1 MSEQW
6 NVQNFLNQLKSAQP
20 QPRTNEPKGPVLEK
34 TYLNFADNL
43 GRYQIFPVISTV
55 TGMPFEYLY
64 RTKEVKII
72 SDQKNQDGSER
83 SSWHKLLP
91 LTAYNFIDSTG
102 RLVSS
107 LTQAEADLLQ
117 SAYGV
122 FDRMWEVIPEAQR
135 KDMCRVKN
143 YTVGNA
149 YVINKYGLKD
159 NNKPARSGFSTLL
172 VCTSKDFAN
181 AINKD
186 IEMQMINHGNDASW
200 LGEIYNRQTEGRTG
214 WLIFSISVAPNGI
227 GFSVNASHTS
237 SLSPAAVDGLRISPE
252 DMELMKDPIR
262 TFLGWQAGPEGKL
275 FNEPLITSTIEE
287 MNKII
292 AKYSNSAVYANPMQ
306 ATMATQSVAQA
317 AVPQQAPT
325 MDPMMAAMAN
335 QNVAPQ
341 QTMTQTPEQMVRNN
355 DNPFVTPPAAQFD
368 PMAGVPNNYTQFQ
381 GQGQPQPAVAQPA
394 MGGYQ
399 QPAFAQFAQQAPQA
413 SQQPENPFL
422 SMESNTYRQ

>member
-20 QPRTNEPKGPVLEK
+20 QPRSNEPKGPVLEK
-34 TYLNFADNL
+34 TYLSFTENL

-64 RTKEVKII
+64 RTREICVV
-72 SDQKNQDGSER
+72 SDQKNQDGSDR
-83 SSWHKLLP
+83 KSWHRLLP
-91 LTAYNFIDSTG
+91 LSAYDFIDSTG
-102 RLVSS
+102 RRVSA
-107 LTQAEADLLQ
+107 LTQAEQDLLQ

-122 FDRMWEVIPEAQR
+122 FDRMWEVVPEAMR
-135 KDMCRVKN
+135 KDICRLKN

-200 LGEIYNRQTEGRTG
+200 LGEIYNRLPKGRTG

-227 GFSVNASHTS
+227 GYSVNASHTS
-237 SLSPAAVDGLRISPE
+237 SLSPAAVEGLEISPE
-252 DMELMKDPIR
+252 DMELMQDPIR

-292 AKYSNSAVYANPMQ
+292 AKFSNSAAYANPMM
-306 ATMATQSVAQA
+306 AAAATQSTAQA
-317 AVPQQAPT
+317 AAYQPAPT
-325 MDPMMAAMAN
+325 MDPMMASMAA

-341 QTMTQTPEQMVRNN
+341 QTMVQTPAQMAQAN
-355 DNPFVTPPAAQFD
+355 DNPFVNPPAAQFD
-368 PMAGVPNNYTQFQ
+368 PMAGVPNNY
-381 GQGQPQPAVAQPA
+381 GQQPS
-394 MGGYQ
+394 GYQ
-399 QPAFAQFAQQAPQA
+399 QPSFAQQASAPV
-413 SQQPENPFL
+413 ENPFL
-422 SMESNTYRQ
+422 NANPNGYRQ